1 MLKFKTHINN
11 KNKGWITFLHGF
23 GGSSN
28 IWHKQVRELSQN
40 HNLLFIDLRGHGK
53 SRNICLYSDFTLV
66 NSCEDIINVLKFLK
80 ISVVI
85 AQSFAGIFYRISI
98 NLGLPAVV
106 CYDNLHVQDGEIVDF
121 DLKNNQLNLIEKNKS
136 IKLESIPTNLMEILN
151 DGGLIPHLKKR
162 IK

>member
-1 MLKFKTHINN
+1 MAGKI
-11 KNKGWITFLHGF
+11 FLLGNDIDTDQLAPGRFMGQGIKKLSEHCLENAYPNFPKLVKRGDIIF
-23 GGSSN
+23 GGKNFGTGSS
-28 IWHKQVRELSQN
+28 REQA
-40 HNLLFIDLRGHGK
+40 
-53 SRNICLYSDFTLV
+53 V
-66 NSCEDIINVLKFLK
+66 EVLKFLK

-85 AQSFAGIFYRISI
+85 AQSFAGIFYRNSI